1 MAAKKGSRTST
12 ANAQNDD
19 EMEDEVYLLRQRVRL
34 LEGRVQELEPLVP
47 EPGLQAISLSAL
59 EGTLHLPFH
68 HHFEHETE
76 RLEYTELDPESDS
89 GEYQSVITL
98 FSVG

>member
-34 LEGRVQELEPLVP
+34 LEGRVQELEK
-47 EPGLQAISLSAL
+47 E
-59 EGTLHLPFH
+59 
-68 HHFEHETE
+68 FEKSKQQMPASSKLI
-76 RLEYTELDPESDS
+76 R
-89 GEYQSVITL
+89 
-98 FSVG
+98 